1 MREGVMMSLVL
12 SLFVVVP
19 AVVPAAA
26 QDRLDAVAAA
36 VDRALAPA
44 SAEAAAVV
52 RMAAFLGTG
61 PDVLRAERAGTQ
73 LGWGDL
79 FVSHRIATRGAHP
92 IEQVFAAR
100 RSGAPWGAIAEEARV
115 EVETLVQ
122 DVAAL
127 WPEAA
132 RARSGGETAPAA
144 PAPPATPEPPR
155 GLGSRVLDV
164 LRGAPADTSGERA
177 RDEPPVDRTPDEIRE
192 RMIRGGGARTR

>member
-1 MREGVMMSLVL
+1 MSLVL
-12 SLFVVVP
+12 SLLAVAL

-61 PDVLRAERAGTQ
+61 PDVLRAERAGTH

-79 FVSHRIATRGAHP
+79 FVSHRIATRGGHP
-92 IEQVFAAR
+92 IEKVFAAR
-100 RSGAPWGAIAEEARV
+100 RSGAPWGAIAGEARV

-132 RARSGGETAPAA
+132 RARPGGETAPAA
-144 PAPPATPEPPR
+144 PASTVPAEPSR

-164 LRGAPADTSGERA
+164 LRGAPGDKADDRA

>member
-1 MREGVMMSLVL
+1 MREGVVMSLVL
-12 SLFVVVP
+12 SLLVVAL

-36 VDRALAPA
+36 VDRALTPA
-44 SAEAAAVV
+44 TAEPAAVA
-52 RMAAFLGTG
+52 RMATYLGTG
-61 PDVLRAERAGTQ
+61 PDVLRAERAATQ

-79 FVSHRIATRGAHP
+79 FVSHRIAARGGHP
-92 IEQVFAAR
+92 IDKVFAAR

-115 EVETLVQ
+115 EVDALVQ

-127 WPEAA
+127 WPAAA
-132 RARSGGETAPAA
+132 RAVPGGETAP
-144 PAPPATPEPPR
+144 PAATPEPSR

-164 LRGAPADTSGERA
+164 LRGGPADKADERP
-177 RDEPPVDRTPDEIRE
+177 RDEPPGDRPADEIRE